1 MFFNLE
7 KLKAGT
13 LKHFLL
19 MPEVIQ
25 RRKASQKYSR
35 NRQNYLL
42 GLWFDYVTHAVL
54 HGESRL
60 KNNHIDCFL
69 KGKNMKNL
77 MVATDR

>member
-25 RRKASQKYSR
+25 HRKESQKYSKAI
-35 NRQNYLL
+35 QNYLL
-42 GLWFDYVTHAVL
+42 GLWLDYVTHAVPY
-54 HGESRL
+54 GGSKL
-60 KNNHIDCFL
+60 KNNHIDCCL
-69 KGKNMKNL
+69 EGKNVMHP
-77 MVATDR
+77 VVVTDR